1 MVMSMKKLF
10 IASAVSALLVAPAM
24 ALAQAAPAEAPKSPH
39 TYAGNISLVSQYIF
53 RGLSQ
58 TNGDPALQGGVDY
71 SHASG
76 LYAGTWLSNISWF
89 TDQNANIMSAPVSL
103 ASPGSVGVP
112 YAPNQSNSASLEWD
126 FYAGFKNSFAGG
138 DWNYDVGVIQYY
150 YPGRYDNVGAYRK
163 PNTTEVYG
171 LIGYKWVSLKY
182 SKGVSTN
189 TFGVN
194 ESKGAD
200 YLDVSA
206 TIPLGESGF
215 NLLAHVGKYNF
226 PGNANPVYWGASGG
240 NNNYFDYTDYKLG
253 LTRDYLGYTFGL
265 AWTHANSKDH
275 APDRQT
281 TAYMNAFGKNIGGN
295 RLTLSVA
302 KTF

>member
-1 MVMSMKKLF
+1 MKKF
-10 IASAVSALLVAPAM
+10 IVACAVSALFAAPAM
-24 ALAQAAPAEAPKSPH
+24 VFAQAAPAAPKSPH
-39 TYAGNISLVSQYIF
+39 TVTGNISVVSQYIF

-89 TDQNANIMSAPVSL
+89 TDQNANTKAAPVSL
-103 ASPGSVGVP
+103 ASPGSVGAP
-112 YAPNQSNSASLEWD
+112 YTPNQSNAASLEWD
-126 FYAGFKNSFAGG
+126 FYGGYKNSFAGG
-138 DWNYDVGVIQYY
+138 DWNYDVGVIQYH
-150 YPGRYDNVGAYRK
+150 YPGRYDNLGPYRK
-163 PNTTEVYG
+163 PNTTEIYG
-171 LIGYKWVSLKY
+171 AIGYKWVSLKY
-182 SKGVSTN
+182 SKGISTN

-200 YLDVSA
+200 YLDLSA

-226 PGNANPVYWGASGG
+226 PGNANTPYWGASGG
-240 NNNYFDYTDYKLG
+240 NNNFFDYTDYKLG
-253 LTRDYLGYTFGL
+253 LTKDYLGFTFGL
-265 AWTHANSKDH
+265 AWSHANTKDA
-275 APDRQT
+275 APDGQT
-281 TAYMNAFGKNIGGN
+281 TAYLNAFGKNIGGS
-295 RLTLSVA
+295 RVVLSVT